1 MFLRLTQLPRGAAL
15 FLLLCAPLGQHL
27 FAQGLDDRRV
37 GLFAGY
43 TFLDAENP
51 DNLSSRLGFNGG
63 HIGVYVAQTAWLR
76 WTGDFTA
83 GANGGILGPTA
94 IYGLAG
100 PEFTKRTGR
109 ATFFGHALFG
119 QGEVDGGLFGSK
131 RSGFG
136 MAFGGG
142 VDAKLNSRFGLRV
155 VQVDYLPSRFGGQT
169 EALFGTVGPLIT
181 SWQNNLRVS
190 TGIVVKFGRN
200 P

>member
-1 MFLRLTQLPRGAAL
+1 
-15 FLLLCAPLGQHL
+15 
-27 FAQGLDDRRV
+27 
-37 GLFAGY
+37 
-43 TFLDAENP
+43 
-51 DNLSSRLGFNGG
+51 
-63 HIGVYVAQTAWLR
+63 
-76 WTGDFTA
+76 
-83 GANGGILGPTA
+83 
-94 IYGLAG
+94 
-100 PEFTKRTGR
+100 
-109 ATFFGHALFG
+109 
-119 QGEVDGGLFGSK
+119 
-131 RSGFG
+131 